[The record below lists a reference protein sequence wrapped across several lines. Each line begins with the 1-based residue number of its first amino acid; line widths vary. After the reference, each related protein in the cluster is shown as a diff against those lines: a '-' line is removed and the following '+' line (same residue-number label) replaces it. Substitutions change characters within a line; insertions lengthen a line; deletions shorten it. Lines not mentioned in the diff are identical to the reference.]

1 MSMAKVST
9 YRAPDAITDQRT
21 AHLERE
27 GQDSLDNFI
36 IQAIGKE
43 PYLSFSRPG
52 DSSIQWIQLL
62 HALEQQ
68 GSVKKGS
75 RIDHLIEENDSQ
87 QHSYSP
93 NSSTSGRHVI
103 KESGN
108 AQKGSG
114 APARVTKNSLEHV
127 QTLKIP
133 EAVIAFA
140 QAAAKANGERE
151 KYLPGW
157 PLLSSTSKVQLQK
170 CEKCSREFCSQ
181 INYRRHIRVHR
192 RSLNAD
198 KVSPKN
204 RELLAAFWD
213 KLSLNEAKELV
224 SFEDVTFEE
233 ISGSSVMMALGSLMR
248 KPGFSSL
255 PQSYM
260 KAGATLFDV
269 VEGRPSMFPISSQEL
284 FSVLDDASEK
294 TFMCAGTAISLQKFV
309 FDGEVGKIA
318 TEMRNLVACTSFLL
332 EQKLVK
338 AWLADKDAEALRC
351 QKLLFEEEEAAQKRQ
366 AELLERKRM
375 KKLRQKEHKMKEN
388 VVVDE
393 PSSEGSRDAAE
404 DASCPMEASCP
415 DMAADDFSL
424 RPNHSAPEDSPQ
436 SPFMVSDEMHG
447 AEDGDADRYLDQ
459 EVQQESALRQP
470 TPPCQLALKSTRNVF
485 SPLQRPGAMHRPNGH
500 KDPKTA
506 SSFTGQKIWT
516 RKSKPQCEDEG
527 AACKERDKETR
538 DGSAAIGGCKVLIGS
553 ISVTLKDGK
562 GLHENAP
569 VSQKLFREQN
579 PGSVDSTS
587 ADRREDESP
596 ETTTDD
602 SPDGVSLSAPEV
614 EQPSAPRLFSSKV
627 AVAFLSQ
634 RWKEALSSDHVKLV
648 APIEAE
654 AMPMG
659 DADLHDESCTEV
671 PDIDVCEES
680 RTGTSSQPPPT
691 DASSHRSQVEDVD
704 VEIAAADSASA
715 VGYRPKFR
723 AKPERSYRLKYI
735 PKQSLTG

>member
-1 MSMAKVST
+1 MSSMK
-9 YRAPDAITDQRT
+9 
-21 AHLERE
+21 
-27 GQDSLDNFI
+27 
-36 IQAIGKE
+36 
-43 PYLSFSRPG
+43 SR
-52 DSSIQWIQLL
+52 SSWL
-62 HALEQQ
+62 
-68 GSVKKGS
+68 
-75 RIDHLIEENDSQ
+75 
-87 QHSYSP
+87 
-93 NSSTSGRHVI
+93 
-103 KESGN
+103 
-108 AQKGSG
+108 
-114 APARVTKNSLEHV
+114 
-127 QTLKIP
+127 
-133 EAVIAFA
+133 AFA
-140 QAAAKANGERE
+140 VVNLKGAVA
-151 KYLPGW
+151 
-157 PLLSSTSKVQLQK
+157 
-170 CEKCSREFCSQ
+170 
-181 INYRRHIRVHR
+181 
-192 RSLNAD
+192 

-224 SFEDVTFEE
+224 SFEDVTFE
-233 ISGSSVMMALGSLMR
+233 
-248 KPGFSSL
+248 
-255 PQSYM
+255 
-260 KAGATLFDV
+260 DV

-562 GLHENAP
+562 
-569 VSQKLFREQN
+569 EQN